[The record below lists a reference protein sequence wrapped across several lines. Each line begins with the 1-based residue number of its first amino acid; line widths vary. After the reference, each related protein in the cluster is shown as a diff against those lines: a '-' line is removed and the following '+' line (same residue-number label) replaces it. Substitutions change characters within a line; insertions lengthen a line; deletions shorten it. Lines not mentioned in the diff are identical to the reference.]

1 MKLKKNSRLTVGEQN
16 AVLEARIESIATTIS
31 NTLWILLK

>member
-1 MKLKKNSRLTVGEQN
+1 MKLNKNSKLTVGEQN

-31 NTLWILLK
+31 KTLWIQLR